1 MASDGSP
8 PSHGVVCLGNDAV
21 VEWTIAFCESVHRH
35 NPGLPV
41 TLIPFDGNCA
51 QTKAVLDRYG
61 YDLLD
66 DPMLA
71 EMDALGSEYFP
82 EGGLKTHI
90 MRKFCAWKS
99 YESFLYLDTDIV
111 VLRSLEPY
119 FEAFER
125 SGADFV
131 HFATDMVQ
139 VYRPGPLRE
148 RMVAEHAS
156 DGFNSGAFMGRAGA
170 LDGAK
175 VNAIAAETGPLRPEF
190 VDNLEQTLI
199 NYCVDVT
206 DMRKADANDLV
217 DDLAVAGALMRM
229 TGSGDDLTLADRRV
243 PYSGRKVTMIH
254 WAGYSLN
261 LLMPYRSTF
270 LRYRL
275 AGLPAGRRRRYTFDL
290 ALSGA
295 AMLKPRFL
303 YHVLRALPYRLRG
316 WLSARG
322 LAKWHGSR
330 V

>member
-1 MASDGSP
+1 MASDGAS

-21 VEWTIAFCESVHRH
+21 VEWTIAFCASVHRH
-35 NPGLPV
+35 DPDLPV
-41 TLIPFDGNCA
+41 TLIPFDGNCE

-61 YDLLD
+61 YAMLES
-66 DPMLA
+66 PMLA
-71 EMDALGSEYFP
+71 EMDALGERYFP
-82 EGGLKTHI
+82 GGGLKTHI
-90 MRKFCAWKS
+90 MRKFCAWQV
-99 YESFLYLDTDIV
+99 YDNFLYLDNDIV
-111 VLRSLEPY
+111 VLRSLQPY

-125 SGADFV
+125 SDADFV

-139 VYRPGPLRE
+139 VYRPGELRE
-148 RMVAEHAS
+148 RMIAEHGAE
-156 DGFNSGAFMGRAGA
+156 GFNSGAFMGRARQ

-175 VNAIAAETGPLRPEF
+175 VTAIAAEAEALRDDF

-199 NYCVDVT
+199 NYCVDVSGIRT
-206 DMRKADANDLV
+206 ADANDLV
-217 DDLAVAGALMRM
+217 GDLAVAGALMRL
-229 TGSGDDLTLADRRV
+229 TGSGDDLTLDDRRV

-261 LLMPYRSTF
+261 ILMPYRRAW

-275 AGLPAGRRRRYTFDL
+275 DGLPARQRWRYTVQL

-322 LAKWHGSR
+322 LARWHGSR
-330 V
+330 T